1 MAAVF
6 SALRPVASAPPPQ
19 FAEPSLFYAPSYE
32 TPAHEEFAWHAIKVL
47 DPDCGLA
54 VQVPFVTDAGP
65 VWVDFVVEAM
75 LPDGRMRRV
84 GVELTGA
91 DEDEA
96 SAALRDAVLAQS
108 HALDALYR
116 FPASA
121 VLTRVADVLLLVAG
135 FEPSLFSLRGRTN
148 LERLASPEA
157 LLTLVHPSQALVVLD
172 PAPAM
177 PADDEA
183 DAFEDAPVVPAPLRL
198 VRRSAVHPL
207 TWEAD
212 YARAAAVFGLAPMR
226 RAA

>member
-1 MAAVF
+1 MATLF
-6 SALRPVASAPPPQ
+6 PALRSVAAAAPPQ
-19 FAEPSLFYAPSYE
+19 FAEPSLFYAPPYE
-32 TPAHEEFAWHAIKVL
+32 SPAHEEFAWHAVKVL

-54 VQVPFVTDAGP
+54 AQVPVVTDAGP

-84 GVELTGA
+84 GFELTGA

-96 SAALRDAVLAQS
+96 GAALRDAVLAQS

-135 FEPSLFSLRGRTN
+135 FEPALFSLRGRTN

-157 LLTLVHPSQALVVLD
+157 LLTLVHPSQAVVVLD
-172 PAPAM
+172 PAP
-177 PADDEA
+177 PSSDDA
-183 DAFEDAPVVPAPLRL
+183 DAFEDAPVAPAPLRL
-198 VRRSAVHPL
+198 VRRSAVHPV
-207 TWEAD
+207 TWQND
-212 YARAAAVFGLAPMR
+212 YERAATAFGLAPSR

>member
-1 MAAVF
+1 MATLF
-6 SALRPVASAPPPQ
+6 PALRPVAVATPPQ
-19 FAEPSLFYAPSYE
+19 FAEPSLCYAPPYE
-32 TPAHEEFAWHAIKVL
+32 TPAHEEFAWHVIKVL

-54 VQVPFVTDAGP
+54 AQMPLVTDAGP

-84 GVELTGA
+84 GFELTGA

-96 SAALRDAVLAQS
+96 AAALRDAVLAQS

-116 FPASA
+116 FPAAA

-157 LLTLVHPSQALVVLD
+157 LLTLVHPSQAVVVLD
-172 PAPAM
+172 PAP
-177 PADDEA
+177 PSCNDADV
-183 DAFEDAPVVPAPLRL
+183 FEDAPVAPAPLRL
-198 VRRSAVHPL
+198 VRRSAVHAL

-212 YARAAAVFGLAPMR
+212 YARAATAFGLVPLR